1 MVFASFFE
9 INIKYNGE
17 LTWVILFGKLTKLKL
32 IRWIW
37 TQFQQSYGLGFQC
50 KINRLIVRLNTRNVS
65 IPKHILWCLSNAI
78 HSTQAYHRIGAS
90 FNQIKSTYSWMMR
103 EFELLP
109 LLLPPLYN
117 ITMTKNYNHRNV
129 CRAYVASSIQC
140 TASSEIIGFL
150 IVCRLVDSIQ
160 YAAMWHL
167 CVVCTT
173 DTEYIGP
180 QKWVKRLNKQ
190 KMQWFNSPSLSSTRR
205 HASTSSKRGRI
216 RLFIYVYM

>member
-1 MVFASFFE
+1 MAFASFFE
-9 INIKYNGE
+9 INIKYNDE

-50 KINRLIVRLNTRNVS
+50 KINRLIVRLNIRNVS

-140 TASSEIIGFL
+140 TDRIVWNHRISDRLPSCWQHSICCDVAS
-150 IVCRLVDSIQ
+150 VCSVYHWYWIYRTAKVSQTTKQTKD
-160 YAAMWHL
+160 AM
-167 CVVCTT
+167 
-173 DTEYIGP
+173 I
-180 QKWVKRLNKQ
+180 
-190 KMQWFNSPSLSSTRR
+190 
-205 HASTSSKRGRI
+205 
-216 RLFIYVYM
+216 